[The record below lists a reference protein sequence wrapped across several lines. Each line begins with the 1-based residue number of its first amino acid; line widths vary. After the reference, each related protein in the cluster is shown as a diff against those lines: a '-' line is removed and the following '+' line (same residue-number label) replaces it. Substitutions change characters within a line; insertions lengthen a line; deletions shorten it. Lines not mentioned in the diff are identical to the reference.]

1 MRPVEIYCNLAGS
14 MIILPLSF
22 HPLSSIEADSSERT
36 GLIVGDAL
44 LALIGITAATV
55 TVVLTLLTWWKHGT
69 RGEDGYY
76 SLVPSC

>member
-22 HPLSSIEADSSERT
+22 HPLSSIEADSSSERT
-36 GLIVGDAL
+36 GLIVRDAL

-69 RGEDGYY
+69 RGED
-76 SLVPSC
+76 C